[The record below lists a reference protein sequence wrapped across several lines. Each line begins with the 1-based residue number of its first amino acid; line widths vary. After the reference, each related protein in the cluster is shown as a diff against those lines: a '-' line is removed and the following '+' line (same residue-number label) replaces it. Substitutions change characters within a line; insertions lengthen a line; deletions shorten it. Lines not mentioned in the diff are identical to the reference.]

1 MLQSIKTMGRVE
13 MKMLHEIEKRLKK
26 YKPTLREKY
35 KVKRIGIFGSYVR
48 GEETRTSDVDIL
60 VELYEPIGWK
70 FVDLKEF
77 LEEILE
83 KNVDLVTVK
92 ALKPQLTDVIL
103 KEVIYA

>member
-13 MKMLHEIEKRLKK
+13 MKTLHEIEKRLKSH
-26 YKPTLREKY
+26 KPTLREKY

-60 VELYEPIGWK
+60 VELYEPIGWE

-77 LEEILE
+77 LEKILE